1 MPERTIFT
9 VGHSTKSFS
18 DLATLLAGHEIDVL
32 VDVRSAPYSRMAPDF
47 NRPRLEQIAPDAG
60 FTYVFMG
67 EELGGRP
74 SDPLQYDEEG
84 RALYNL
90 MARDERFTRAIS
102 TLVEKSSTYRIAVM
116 CSEGKPEGC
125 HRELLVGRVLRE
137 RGVDVRHILPDG
149 SIQDSSPTVSEPT
162 LFDLGEPE
170 WKSVQSVLRPGALRT
185 SSQP

>member
-18 DLATLLAGHEIDVL
+18 ELAALLAKHQIGVL
-32 VDVRSAPYSRMAPDF
+32 VDVRSAPFSRMAPDF
-47 NRPRLEQIAPDAG
+47 NRPRLEQIAPAAG

-74 SDPLQYDEEG
+74 SDSSHYDEEG

-90 MARDERFTRAIS
+90 MARDEKFTRAMS
-102 TLVEKSSTYRIAVM
+102 TLVERSSTYRIALM

-137 RGVDVRHILPDG
+137 WGVEVRHILPDG
-149 SIQDSSPTVSEPT
+149 SIQDSSSTITEPT

-170 WKSVQSVLRPGALRT
+170 WKSVQSVLRPGVLRT